1 MPDNVGYTPGAGS
14 KVAARD
20 VTYSGEAA
28 LAQAVG
34 LVTFAGADDAKTAT
48 DVSEANPLPVAAYG
62 ELIEAVEA
70 MRMAINSLTKTIGY
84 ALPNLQGQP
93 IFEARQATAANLNVT
108 ASGTVTANQGGT
120 WNITTLT
127 NQSQI
132 GGFAANDE
140 IPALMHLQVDGLR
153 RNISVT

>member
-48 DVSEANPLPVAAYG
+48 DVSTTNPLPMAAYG

-70 MRMAINSLTKTIGY
+70 MRMAINALTKSIGY
-84 ALPNLQGQP
+84 ALPNLLGQP
-93 IFEARQATAANLNVT
+93 IFEARQATAANLNATV
-108 ASGTVTANQGGT
+108 SGSLSTVSTVSTVA
-120 WNITTLT
+120 TLT

-132 GGFAANDE
+132 GGYAANDE

>member
-1 MPDNVGYTPGAGS
+1 MTDNVGYTPGAGS

-48 DVSEANPLPVAAYG
+48 DVSTTNPLPMAAYG

-70 MRMAINSLTKTIGY
+70 MRMAINALTKSIGY
-84 ALPNLQGQP
+84 ALPNLLGQP
-93 IFEARQATAANLNVT
+93 IFEARQATAGNLNATV
-108 ASGTVTANQGGT
+108 SGSLSTVSTV
-120 WNITTLT
+120 TTLT

-140 IPALMHLQVDGLR
+140 VPAFMHLQVDGLR